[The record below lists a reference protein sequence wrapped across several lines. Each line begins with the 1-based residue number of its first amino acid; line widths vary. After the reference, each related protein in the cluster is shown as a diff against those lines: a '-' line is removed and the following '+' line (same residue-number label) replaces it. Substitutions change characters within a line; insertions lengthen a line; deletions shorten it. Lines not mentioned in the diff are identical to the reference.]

1 MKSDKNLIEE
11 PEQMGKYD
19 RNGRLYETL
28 KGMGLSVY
36 PICLDD
42 DPDRIDHF
50 VVSAGIPD
58 VEATTLVWA
67 KEALK
72 TQEEDAQF
80 LADFERRHT
89 ADDS

>member
-1 MKSDKNLIEE
+1 MKRNYLEE
-11 PEQMGKYD
+11 PEHMDKYS
-19 RNGRLYETL
+19 RNARLYETL
-28 KGMGLSVY
+28 KNMGLSVY
-36 PICLDD
+36 PIYLDD

-50 VVSAGIPD
+50 VVSAGCPD

-72 TQEEDAQF
+72 SQEEDAQF

-89 ADDS
+89 ISAS